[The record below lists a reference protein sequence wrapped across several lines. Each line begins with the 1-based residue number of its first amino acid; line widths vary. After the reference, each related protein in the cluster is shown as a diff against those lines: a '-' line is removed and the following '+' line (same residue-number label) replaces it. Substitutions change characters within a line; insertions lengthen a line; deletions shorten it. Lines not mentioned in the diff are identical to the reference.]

1 MAIEYQQS
9 DNGHHQAND
18 MHVSHQ
24 TDMEIYGYYNQ
35 LNLGHEG
42 HQPHTQLIG
51 NLMQANLVPNEY
63 NVILEK
69 FMKKKQ
75 AEERELAQFYRQCT
89 SQLNKE
95 QEMREVRE
103 TQWRVE
109 TQQSNCYTQRVF
121 SDLTQAEFSVAD
133 LRKDTHAMLKET
145 ASMGVDMAKLRNQLE
160 KARRD
165 NMAMDE
171 RLAARGKSQ
180 MHYNPVHRYTGDFK

>member
-42 HQPHTQLIG
+42 HQSHTQLIG

-95 QEMREVRE
+95 QEMREVQIGRAH
-103 TQWRVE
+103 V
-109 TQQSNCYTQRVF
+109 
-121 SDLTQAEFSVAD
+121 
-133 LRKDTHAMLKET
+133 
-145 ASMGVDMAKLRNQLE
+145 
-160 KARRD
+160 
-165 NMAMDE
+165 
-171 RLAARGKSQ
+171 
-180 MHYNPVHRYTGDFK
+180 